1 MGDEGWCYQP
11 PVISSNEEDGSKN
24 NVDSNAHEGEGGGAG
39 VPAGV
44 AEIRRIIVQLAKRE
58 DR

>member
-1 MGDEGWCYQP
+1 MGDEGWCYESP
-11 PVISSNEEDGSKN
+11 LISSNEQDGSN
-24 NVDSNAHEGEGGGAG
+24 GDSKAHEGEEAGAG
-39 VPAGV
+39 VPTSV